1 MAHSFVKAGL
11 VAAAALFTFSA
22 QAATSYCSAMG
33 GNTDGLKVT
42 DVTYG
47 ANFPNP
53 PISAATDCYGVV
65 SGTDSLAEINAL
77 TWASGGSFTLLD
89 KTDSVVGPSLLG
101 LTWTLAATEGQV
113 GTYTL
118 STNTPIVPAQFFDFV
133 VVLKASTSYAA
144 YFFDEAR
151 FDGTGGGAWTIQFTN
166 GGGLTPAL
174 SHMSIY
180 GRGGSTPPDIIL
192 VPEPSS
198 LALVGLA
205 MLGLGLARRKSA

>member
-1 MAHSFVKAGL
+1 
-11 VAAAALFTFSA
+11 
-22 QAATSYCSAMG
+22 
-33 GNTDGLKVT
+33 
-42 DVTYG
+42 
-47 ANFPNP
+47 P
-53 PISAATDCYGVV
+53 PISMATDCYGVV
-65 SGTDSLAEINAL
+65 EGTDSVADINAL
-77 TWASGGSFTLLD
+77 NWGGGYTLLD
-89 KTDSVVGPSLLG
+89 KTDDVTGPSLLG
-101 LTWTLAATEGQV
+101 LTWTLAATAGQA

-166 GGGLTPAL
+166 GGGNIPAM

-205 MLGLGLARRKSA
+205 LLGLGLARRKSA

>member
-1 MAHSFVKAGL
+1 MTYQKILRFGL
-11 VAAAALFTFSA
+11 ASAAVLFGLQA
-22 QAATSYCSAMG
+22 QAATSYCSA
-33 GNTDGLKVT
+33 GNTDGLAVT
-42 DVTYG
+42 NVTYG

-53 PISAATDCYGVV
+53 PISFATDCYGVV
-65 SGTDSLAEINAL
+65 AGTDSLEAINAL
-77 TWASGGSFTLLD
+77 NWGGGYTLLD
-89 KTDSVVGPSLLG
+89 KTDDVTGPSLLG
-101 LTWTLAATEGQV
+101 LTWTLAATAGQA

-166 GGGLTPAL
+166 GGGNIPAM

-205 MLGLGLARRKSA
+205 LLGLGLARRKSA